1 MKNLGYFLIGI
12 LISSSISV
20 SAYYVKDI
28 IDPVSK
34 DEQNLEKILDVKSFE
49 YKTATSTFQT
59 QSDYDQAKYNY
70 ENNKEITDRLDII
83 IRLLRTK

>member
-59 QSDYDQAKYNY
+59 QNDYDQAKYNY